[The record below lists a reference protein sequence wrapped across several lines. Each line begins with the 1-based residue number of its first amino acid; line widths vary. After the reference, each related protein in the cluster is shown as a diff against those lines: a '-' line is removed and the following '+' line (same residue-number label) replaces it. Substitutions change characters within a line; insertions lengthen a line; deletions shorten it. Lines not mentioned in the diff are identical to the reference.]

1 MSSAERAFSRER
13 AFAFAAAVSRGVA
26 ADVTARV
33 RSKVVDARDVLS
45 PFGVPCGPRVRT
57 RRSSRC
63 STFRWGACSDCG
75 VSSIA
80 IAALASLE
88 PESIAL
94 ISAQIGGA
102 PEAWTAD
109 EIGDGNVNMIFRVA
123 GPLGQVLLKQAVPY
137 LRCVG
142 ESWPLS
148 LRRNFFERK
157 ALQAH
162 ANFAP
167 QYLPRVLAF
176 DEASASLVMEF
187 LGDHIILRKG
197 VMRGMRYPKFAEHI
211 TDYMAKTLFF
221 TSDLFLPAGQK
232 KEQMQLFCEN
242 VDLCKITE
250 DLIFTDPYRV
260 AEKNRWTTP
269 ELDGI
274 AKSFADD
281 VELKVAVTALKA
293 RFLTAAE
300 ALIHGDLHTG
310 SIMVNQ
316 HETKVIDPEF
326 AFYGPMGFDV
336 GLLLANF
343 FLAYYS
349 QAGLACNPPEYE
361 GWLLEQAELIWTK
374 FEAKFS
380 ALWDEHL
387 DGDYLPARLLTADS
401 RAQVINRVRAD
412 YLARLFDDS
421 LGFAGCEMIRRI
433 LGLAHVADMDEI
445 AKPAARA
452 LSEARALYGARELLV
467 NHGRYRNIS
476 QALEM
481 IRQQRPR
488 TLV

>member
-1 MSSAERAFSRER
+1 
-13 AFAFAAAVSRGVA
+13 
-26 ADVTARV
+26 
-33 RSKVVDARDVLS
+33 
-45 PFGVPCGPRVRT
+45 
-57 RRSSRC
+57 
-63 STFRWGACSDCG
+63 

-80 IAALASLE
+80 FAALASLN
-88 PESIAL
+88 PENIAL
-94 ISAQIGGA
+94 IGEQIGGA
-102 PEAWTAD
+102 PDSWTID
-109 EIGDGNVNMIFRVA
+109 EIGDGNVNMIFRLA
-123 GPLGQVLLKQAVPY
+123 GPNGQVLLKQAVPY

-157 ALQAH
+157 ALEAH
-162 ANFAP
+162 ATYAP

-176 DEASASLVMEF
+176 DETSASMVMEF

-197 VMRGMRYPKFAEHI
+197 VMRGIRYPNFAEHI

-232 KEQMQLFCEN
+232 KEHMQLFCEN

-260 AEKNRWTTP
+260 ADKNRWTTP
-269 ELDGI
+269 ELDSI
-274 AKSFADD
+274 AKSFAEDA
-281 VELKVAVTALKA
+281 ELKVAITELKA
-293 RFLTAAE
+293 KFLTSAQ

-316 HETKVIDPEF
+316 SETKVIDPEF

-349 QAGLACNPPEYE
+349 QAGLGCNPLEYE
-361 GWLLEQAELIWTK
+361 GWLLEQAEQIWCK
-374 FEAKFS
+374 FERKFS

-387 DGDYLPARLLTADS
+387 DGDYLPARLLTAETRS
-401 RAQVINRVRAD
+401 QVINRVRAD

-421 LGFAGCEMIRRI
+421 LRFAASEMIRRI

-445 AKPAARA
+445 AEPKARA
-452 LSEARALYGARELLV
+452 LSETRALYAARELLL
-467 NHGRYRNIS
+467 NHGKYRNIS
-476 QALEM
+476 QTLAM
-481 IRQQRPR
+481 IREQRTR
-488 TLV
+488 TLP